1 MDGNGLAATLPG
13 EPGPELPMA
22 ITADLVGFLNAFP
35 VAPGVAAMPWT
46 DFFST
51 LNNQHS
57 TSLPLLPLSIP
68 SQHRPPLIG

>member
-22 ITADLVGFLNAFP
+22 ITADLVEFLNSFP

-46 DFFST
+46 DFVSGR
-51 LNNQHS
+51 L
-57 TSLPLLPLSIP
+57 
-68 SQHRPPLIG
+68 